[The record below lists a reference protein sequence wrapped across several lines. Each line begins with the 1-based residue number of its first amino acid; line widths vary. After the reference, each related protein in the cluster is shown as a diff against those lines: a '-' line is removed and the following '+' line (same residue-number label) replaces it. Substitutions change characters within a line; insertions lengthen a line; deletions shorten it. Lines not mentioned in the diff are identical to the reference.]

1 MTDNPLDDSDGTRN
15 ARIEK
20 RAYHLW
26 EADGRPHGQHDEFWE
41 RASELVRM
49 EEAAGFG
56 QLPNPATVPGADP
69 SRAQP
74 VEEAFI
80 QDNLGE
86 FPDRSSDQGERLQ
99 TPRAVARRE
108 EPAEPEGAASASKRA
123 KGKAEAQTGAGAAMA
138 TPAVAKPKAAK
149 AGSGAPG
156 SATSRPGGKG
166 TGKPSGKS

>member
-1 MTDNPLDDSDGTRN
+1 MTDNPLDDSDGERN

-69 SRAQP
+69 SRVQP
-74 VEEAFI
+74 VEEAFL

-86 FPDRSSDQGERLQ
+86 FPDRSSDQGERPQ
-99 TPRAVARRE
+99 TPRAALTRE
-108 EPAEPEGAASASKRA
+108 EPVGATPPKQAKGRAEAPANPPSAKPDAARPSEARPGAARPAA
-123 KGKAEAQTGAGAAMA
+123 GKAPKAPGAGK
-138 TPAVAKPKAAK
+138 PA
-149 AGSGAPG
+149 
-156 SATSRPGGKG
+156 RR
-166 TGKPSGKS
+166 